1 MGGTFLDAQ
10 WDLRIPQKGHRRKR
24 LSQDSQEQRME
35 MHKWLQSRT
44 GFEKVVTLPRIS
56 GVCSRHLCR
65 IYDVRVV
72 YTSIRT
78 WMSGTVNRDIRPIAA
93 LATQGQMDG
102 FFSQLLY
109 KCYLEEVASVGD

>member
-1 MGGTFLDAQ
+1 MGATFLDAQ
-10 WDLRIPQKGHRRKR
+10 WDLKIPQKGHRRKR
-24 LSQDSQEQRME
+24 LSQEQRME

-78 WMSGTVNRDIRPIAA
+78 WMSGTVNRHTAA